1 LHIYFKIAV
10 STCRKEEKKKEKEKE
25 KEKKR
30 KKKRKKNVCMY
41 YYETFAFCAG
51 WRHTD
56 RIVKPRARLML
67 DMEGVTQVNQKIV
80 MVCGGG
86 GEAVFK

>member
-1 LHIYFKIAV
+1 MHIYFKIAV

-25 KEKKR
+25 K
-30 KKKRKKNVCMY
+30 KRKKNVCMHY
-41 YYETFAFCAG
+41 HETFAFCAG

-67 DMEGVTQVNQKIV
+67 DMGGVTQVNQKMV
-80 MVCGGG
+80 MVW
-86 GEAVFK
+86 EEKNEEKKEYSSK